1 MASSL
6 LKYLQNDGTIVNK
19 YKINV
24 QILEITKKTGFYLT
38 SSGWNKDF

>member
-24 QILEITKKTGFYLT
+24 QILEITKKKQVFI
-38 SSGWNKDF
+38 